1 MIFSSSRRFVFF
13 AVPKT
18 GTHAIR
24 EAMRPHLS
32 ESDWEQQL
40 RFGKQLSPLPE
51 IAAVNH
57 GHVSYQQLCSV
68 LGVKVISEFFSF
80 AFVRHPFDR
89 FVSVCA
95 FLARTDPSYEQDPT
109 DWMKRAL
116 LRPQFCKRVLV
127 APQHTL
133 LCDETSNMALD
144 FIGRYESLQ
153 ADFDTVCD
161 RLALPKATLSRRNR
175 SEHDEY
181 QNLLDDELKDAL
193 WQRYQ
198 QDFSAFNYAP

>member
-1 MIFSSSRRFVFF
+1 MIFSGSGEFIFF

-18 GTHAIR
+18 GTHAVR
-24 EAMRPHLS
+24 EALRPHLG
-32 ESDWEQQL
+32 EGDWEQQL
-40 RFGKQLSPLPE
+40 RYGKQLSPLPE

-57 GHVSYQQLCSV
+57 GHVSYQQLCSA
-68 LGVKVISEFFSF
+68 LGVTAISEFFRF

-95 FLARTDPSYEQDPT
+95 FLARTDPSYAQDPT

-127 APQHTL
+127 TPQHTL
-133 LCDETSNMALD
+133 LSDKTGTVVLD

-153 ADFDTVCD
+153 ADFDAVCD
-161 RLALPKATLSRRNR
+161 RLALPKATLPHRNR

-181 QNLLDDELKDAL
+181 QNLLDDELKGAL
-193 WQRYQ
+193 MQRYH